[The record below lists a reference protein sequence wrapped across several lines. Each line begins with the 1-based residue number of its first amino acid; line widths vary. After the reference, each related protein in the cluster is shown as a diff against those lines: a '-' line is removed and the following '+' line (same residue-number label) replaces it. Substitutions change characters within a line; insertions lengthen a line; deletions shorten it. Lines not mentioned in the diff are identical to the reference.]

1 MFDVIPL
8 SRDCK
13 NETNNQRDQL
23 RPVMP
28 SSQGHGNQQ
37 RRVFRGK
44 GGATDGRLPPKK
56 TPRVKVKYQPA
67 NSDAQGEDSTRD
79 QNAFDL
85 DLEEHHSDLDVGVHQ
100 LDINED
106 PVIKEIKHLQ
116 KRVLNVQTSLQLSKG
131 LPNPQIWYNNCLLPV
146 KNAVKEWRSICKFH
160 LSETDTSSECTAHQ
174 DIINEASVQV
184 YNLLQM
190 AMQSG
195 PLTGS
200 NPGYFKRCGGEV
212 ASIALRFLNEIVDLA
227 GPEMLI
233 SPKAAVD
240 DTIDETCDNNDEC
253 LNVATFL
260 DEILEE
266 ADTSSS
272 SSSDDSSQSDCSG
285 SIASDGE
292 LCSAKS
298 EAQLPSNPSQSQI
311 TQALQTSMKFSEKQ
325 SQRTYEWI
333 QCAEKAVAA
342 NKAPSKS
349 SKKLQGQQSKK
360 QRMKELKL
368 ERKLKKTK
376 KKGGG
381 K

>member
-1 MFDVIPL
+1 
-8 SRDCK
+8 
-13 NETNNQRDQL
+13 
-23 RPVMP
+23 
-28 SSQGHGNQQ
+28 
-37 RRVFRGK
+37 
-44 GGATDGRLPPKK
+44 
-56 TPRVKVKYQPA
+56 
-67 NSDAQGEDSTRD
+67 
-79 QNAFDL
+79 
-85 DLEEHHSDLDVGVHQ
+85 
-100 LDINED
+100 
-106 PVIKEIKHLQ
+106 VIKEIKHLQ

-349 SKKLQGQQSKK
+349 SMKLQGQQSKK